1 MSERLIIALVVVA
14 LLFCCLVLFC
24 CLGALALLPP
34 TQVREVVEEVVAT
47 PTPTPAPRIVRTP
60 LAPAE
65 RSTEE
70 LLAEVEVP
78 ERDPVKLATRLKKL
92 DRPIPV
98 VVNETPPRYQVGDRE
113 VFWVSNQDT
122 KEHFTITATLRCVT
136 PHVYMWVEEGCEVD
150 QEALE
155 KSARRFEEQTYP
167 TNRAFFGSEWT
178 PGVDNDP
185 HLSILHARGLGDS
198 VAGYYSVA
206 DQYSR
211 LINPYSNERE
221 MFYINLDSIQPGTD
235 FYDGVLAHEFQ
246 HMIHWALDRNE
257 DTWVNEGLSELAS
270 YLNGYSVGGAD
281 FFYSR
286 SPDTQL
292 TSWPDG
298 PGEAGPNYGASY
310 LFMAYFLE
318 RFGEEAMKAVVAH
331 PANGIAGFEAVLA
344 ERGLRFEDVF
354 ADWLIANY
362 LDDPHLE
369 DGRYGYRELEVL
381 SPRLDQTHDRY
392 PVQRSTTVHQYGAD
406 YIELSGEGDVAIE
419 FRGSTR
425 VKLVPNEP
433 HSGRFYWWSNRGDNS
448 DMTLTRPFDLRGLSQ
463 ATLEVWL
470 WYDIEEDWDYAYI
483 EVSTDGGRT
492 WDILPGRYTTDTNP
506 TGNSFGHAY
515 TGKSGVEGRD
525 SETEEPIWIKE
536 EVDLTPYVGQEVLI
550 RFEYITDDAVNH
562 VGLCVDDIAI
572 PELGYFYDVEEGE
585 GGWVAEG
592 FIRTDNVLPQRFLVQ
607 LIELDSEPRVR
618 RMELDQRQEGRLVVR
633 GLGEEVERAVLVVS
647 GLAPVTTELASY
659 EYSIVPVED

>member
-1 MSERLIIALVVVA
+1 
-14 LLFCCLVLFC
+14 
-24 CLGALALLPP
+24 LPP
-34 TQVREVVEEVVAT
+34 QAEYTCSTNPKRTGKAKANA
-47 PTPTPAPRIVRTP
+47 PTPAPRIVRTP

-470 WYDIEEDWDYAYI
+470 WYDIEEDWD
-483 EVSTDGGRT
+483 
-492 WDILPGRYTTDTNP
+492 
-506 TGNSFGHAY
+506 
-515 TGKSGVEGRD
+515 
-525 SETEEPIWIKE
+525 
-536 EVDLTPYVGQEVLI
+536 
-550 RFEYITDDAVNH
+550 
-562 VGLCVDDIAI
+562 
-572 PELGYFYDVEEGE
+572 
-585 GGWVAEG
+585 
-592 FIRTDNVLPQRFLVQ
+592 
-607 LIELDSEPRVR
+607 
-618 RMELDQRQEGRLVVR
+618 
-633 GLGEEVERAVLVVS
+633 
-647 GLAPVTTELASY
+647 
-659 EYSIVPVED
+659 

>member
-1 MSERLIIALVVVA
+1 MSNRLLIVIIIAA
-14 LLFCCLVLFC
+14 LLFCCLALC
-24 CLGALALLPP
+24 CLSALVFLSPA
-34 TQVREVVEEVVAT
+34 QVREVVEEVVAT
-47 PTPTPAPRIVRTP
+47 PTPTPVPRIVRTP

-65 RSTEE
+65 HTTEE

-78 ERDPVKLATRLKKL
+78 ERDMVKLAARLKKL

-98 VVNETPPRYQVGDRE
+98 VVNETPPHHEVGDRE

-122 KEHFTITATLRCVT
+122 KEHFTITATLRCMT

-155 KSARRFEEQTYP
+155 KSARRFEERTYP

-185 HLSILHARGLGDS
+185 HLSILHARGLGEA
-198 VAGYYSVA
+198 VAGYYSAA
-206 DQYSR
+206 DEHSH
-211 LINPYSNERE
+211 LVNPYSNERE
-221 MFYINLDSIQPGTD
+221 MFYINLDNVQPGTD

-286 SPDTQL
+286 APDTQL
-292 TSWPDG
+292 TTWPDG

-318 RFGEEAMKAVVAH
+318 RFGEEAMRAVVAH
-331 PANGIAGFEAVLA
+331 PANGIAGFDAVLA

-362 LDDPHLE
+362 LDDPKLE
-369 DGRYGYRELEVL
+369 DGRYGYRELDVL
-381 SPRLDQTHDRY
+381 PPRLDQTHDRY

-406 YIELSGEGDVAIE
+406 YIELSQPTEPIDVAIE
-419 FRGSTR
+419 FKGSTR

-433 HSGRFYWWSNRGDNS
+433 HSGRFYWWSNRGDDSN
-448 DMTLTRPFDLRGLSQ
+448 MTLTRPFDLRGLSQ

-515 TGKSGVEGRD
+515 TGKSGE
-525 SETEEPIWIKE
+525 SETEGPVWVKE

-585 GGWVAEG
+585 DGWVAEG

-618 RMELDQRQEGRLVVR
+618 RMELDEKQEGRLVVR

>member
-1 MSERLIIALVVVA
+1 MSERLIVALVVVA
-14 LLFCCLVLFC
+14 LLFCCLTLC
-24 CLGALALLPP
+24 CLSALVFLPP

-47 PTPTPAPRIVRTP
+47 PTPTPVPRIVRTP
-60 LAPAE
+60 LVLAE
-65 RSTEE
+65 RTTEE

-78 ERDPVKLATRLKKL
+78 ERDLVKLAARLKKL

-98 VVNETPPRYQVGDRE
+98 VVNETPPRYEVGDRE

-122 KEHFTITATLRCVT
+122 KEHFTITATLRYMT

-155 KSARRFEEQTYP
+155 KSARRFEERTYP

-185 HLSILHARGLGDS
+185 HLSILHARGLGEA

-221 MFYINLDSIQPGTD
+221 MFYINLDNVQPGTD

-286 SPDTQL
+286 APDTQL
-292 TSWPDG
+292 TTWPDG

-318 RFGEEAMKAVVAH
+318 RFGEEAMRAVVAH
-331 PANGIAGFEAVLA
+331 PANGIAGFDAVLA

-362 LDDPHLE
+362 LDDPKLE
-369 DGRYGYRELEVL
+369 DGRYGYRELDVL
-381 SPRLDQTHDRY
+381 PPRLDQTHDRY

-406 YIELSGEGDVAIE
+406 YIELSQPTKPIDVAIE

-433 HSGRFYWWSNRGDNS
+433 HSGRFYWWSNRGDDSN
-448 DMTLTRPFDLRGLSQ
+448 MTLTRPFDLRGLSQ
-463 ATLEVWL
+463 ATLEAWL

-515 TGKSGVEGRD
+515 TGKSGD
-525 SETEEPIWIKE
+525 SETEGPAWVKE

-618 RMELDQRQEGRLVVR
+618 RMELDERQEGRLVVR